1 MKSYTC
7 QLKFQSSIPTPTEL
21 FFQQNVFLRWSIVRN
36 GTWVFRWKVCSIP
49 PGATVCGCKENS
61 AKRDFPCWLTPK
73 NQNDSRGEML
83 LEMLAKKQF
92 AGHFAAEFS
101 IWTETFFARQNV
113 GPEREIVNKELFR
126 LSAVR
131 HWFSLWTRCNW
142 WLRPTIYWLSNHCF
156 DFWVNVLW
164 EKVVITF

>member
-21 FFQQNVFLRWSIVRN
+21 FFQQNVFLWWSIVRN
-36 GTWVFRWKVCSIP
+36 GTWFSVGRCVRYPLGRLSVGVKKILR
-49 PGATVCGCKENS
+49 KEIFHVDWHRKIKTIVV
-61 AKRDFPCWLTPK
+61 ARCCWRCWREKR
-73 NQNDSRGEML
+73 
-83 LEMLAKKQF
+83 F

-164 EKVVITF
+164 EKVEITF